1 MSISQAVILAAGD
14 SSRFWPLNSRHKS
27 LLKIMGKP
35 LIWYTIEG
43 LRRYGIS
50 NVIIVQG
57 PEKDIESELKNY
69 NFEIGIHFVVQNE
82 PKGMGDAILCAEE
95 KLIKDYFL
103 VVNPYHFEMKE
114 ILEKTL
120 AENPLK
126 EKSIEMIL
134 FGTKT
139 DRPWDYGVFGLKTAN
154 NYLYATG
161 ITEKP
166 ERGKE
171 PSDYKVVGVYILPF
185 NFFDY
190 LKRVP
195 EGYYSLEEALNL
207 YTSENNNKNNRPNL
221 TIVRLLEDETLSLKY
236 PWDLFRVARFLLDK
250 YLKSEVNQSAKIA
263 KNATIEGNVF
273 IGENTKIF
281 ENAVIKGPC
290 YIGENCVIG
299 NNALVREYT
308 NLEQGSM
315 VGTNAEVTRCIFQ
328 ENTHI
333 HSGYFGDSILGE
345 GCRVGAG
352 TVTGNIRLDRG
363 EIQATVKEKKVD
375 TGLKSL
381 GAIVGKNT
389 KIGINVS
396 LMPGIL
402 IGSDCLVGPH
412 SLVRENIRDNTFFYA
427 KAECIKKQNID

>member
-1 MSISQAVILAAGD
+1 MEISNGVKLTQAVILAAGD

-50 NVIIVQG
+50 DIIIIQG

-69 NFEIGIHFVVQNE
+69 NFEIGIRFVVQNE
-82 PKGMGDAILCAEE
+82 PKGMGDAILCAE

-103 VVNPYHFEMKE
+103 VVNPYHFKMKE

-120 AENPLK
+120 ADYPLK

-139 DRPWDYGVFGLKTAN
+139 DRPWDYGIFGFKKAN
-154 NYLYATG
+154 DYLYATG

-171 PSDYKVVGVYILPF
+171 PSECKVVGIYILPF

-207 YTSENNNKNNRPNL
+207 YTSENNRPNL
-221 TIVRLLEDETLSLKY
+221 TIVQILDETLSLKY
-236 PWDLFRVARFLLDK
+236 PWDLFRVARFPLDK
-250 YLKSEVNQSAKIA
+250 YLKSEIDQSAKIA
-263 KNATIEGNVF
+263 KSATIDGNIF

-290 YIGENCVIG
+290 YIGDNCVIG
-299 NNALVREYT
+299 NNALIREYT
-308 NLEQGSM
+308 NLEQGSI

-352 TVTGNIRLDRG
+352 TVTGNVRLDRG
-363 EIQATVKEKKVD
+363 EIRATVKEKKVD

-402 IGSDCLVGPH
+402 IGSDCVIGPH
-412 SLVRENIRDNTFFYA
+412 TLVSQNIPDNTSFYTKPSA
-427 KAECIKKQNID
+427 